1 MTEKEQNELN
11 EKLFGTVRNE
21 AEDVVTS
28 CELIAAGGDVGTKD
42 NEGREPFHF
51 AEINLNASAAHAH
64 CKAGCRSMSIP
75 WPFAKALLFV
85 FTAF

>member
-1 MTEKEQNELN
+1 MTEEEQKELK

-28 CELIAAGGDVGTKD
+28 CELIAAWGDVGTKD